1 MGAPDRMEPAMTKRP
16 LSASEACP
24 CGSGQSYAQCC
35 APLHQGQPAAT
46 AEALMRSRYS
56 AFVMANADYL
66 LLSWHSTT
74 RPAGDELEF
83 DPRCRWLGLTIKG
96 HQQQDDSHATVEFV
110 ARYQVNGRAFRL
122 HETSN
127 FVREQGQWRYVDG
140 LIHPH

>member
-1 MGAPDRMEPAMTKRP
+1 MTKGATP
-16 LSASEACP
+16 SLPPCP
-24 CGSGQSYAQCC
+24 CGSGQPYPQCC
-35 APLHQGQPAAT
+35 ALLHQGQPAAT

-56 AFVMANADYL
+56 AFVMADADYL
-66 LLSWHSTT
+66 LLSWHSSS
-74 RPAGDELEF
+74 RPARAELEF

-96 HQQQDDSHATVEFV
+96 HQQQDDDHATVEFV
-110 ARYQVNGRAFRL
+110 ARYQLNGRAFRL